1 MRTRTLLLLAAA
13 AAATPLLFAARE
25 TGAAPALGGR
35 LPEFDAVKWYNTVPI
50 AAADLQDKAVLIEV
64 FRTW

>member
-1 MRTRTLLLLAAA
+1 MRSRTLLPIVAAA
-13 AAATPLLFAARE
+13 I
-25 TGAAPALGGR
+25 AAPLIFGADGPKTPGGK

-50 AAADLQDKAVLIEV
+50 SAADLQDKAVLIEV